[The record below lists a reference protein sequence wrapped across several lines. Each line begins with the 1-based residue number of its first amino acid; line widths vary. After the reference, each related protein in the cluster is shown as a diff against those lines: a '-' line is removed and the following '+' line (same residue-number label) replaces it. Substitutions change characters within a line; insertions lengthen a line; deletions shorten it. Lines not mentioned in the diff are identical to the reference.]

1 MNNTI
6 ESLPPQLTADSGP
19 KLLPGFANLNLG
31 ASSSAAAAT
40 GSGSRWGGP
49 AGAPPPGFAR
59 NNGFRSGDN

>member
-1 MNNTI
+1 M
-6 ESLPPQLTADSGP
+6 LAYPPQLTADSGP

-31 ASSSAAAAT
+31 ASSAAS
-40 GSGSRWGGP
+40 GSGTRWGGS

>member
-1 MNNTI
+1 MNKTT
-6 ESLPPQLTADSGP
+6 ESPPPQLTADSGP

-31 ASSSAAAAT
+31 ASSSAAS